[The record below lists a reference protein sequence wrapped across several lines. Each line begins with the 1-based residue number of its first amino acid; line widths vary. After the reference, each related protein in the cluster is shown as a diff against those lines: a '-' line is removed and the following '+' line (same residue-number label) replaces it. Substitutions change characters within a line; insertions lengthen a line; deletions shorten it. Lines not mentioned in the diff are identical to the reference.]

1 MNEFLT
7 VDELAQRLRVS
18 ERTIQRIVRRKE
30 ISAIR
35 IGRQW
40 RFRREWIDEWLAKNT
55 VTPQEERSP

>member
-40 RFRREWIDEWLAKNT
+40 RFRHEWIDEWLAKNT